1 MPNITV
7 MIKPASG
14 LCNIRC
20 DYCFYSDEIQNR
32 ESPCL
37 EIMDYEVIE
46 RVLQKT
52 LSFATGHCNYLF
64 QGGEPTLAGISF
76 FEKWLEYEKRYNVN
90 NVEISHSIQ
99 TNGYLLNKEWCD
111 FLSKNRFLIGLS
123 IDGIKSTHDL
133 YRKDYSGQGTFENV
147 INSANLLKDAN
158 IEFNILTVVNSKT
171 APEIQKI
178 YEFYKK
184 QGFIWQ
190 QYIACLDPIGVDQGK
205 KEYSLKPK
213 VYGQFLIEL
222 FKMWEKDFYQGTQPY
237 IRQFEN
243 YIGILMGAP
252 IESCEQRGSC
262 SFQTI
267 VEADGSVYPCDFYA
281 MDSYKL
287 GNFLVDTFDNINHQR
302 RIIRFVEQSY
312 NHAESCKNC
321 AYFGICRG
329 GCRRHREQF
338 CEEEGINYFCEA
350 YKMFFDE
357 CLSDIKKIAIKCLK
371 GYK

>member
-37 EIMDYEVIE
+37 EIMDDEVID
-46 RVLQKT
+46 RVVQKT

-90 NVEISHSIQ
+90 SVKISHSIQ

-111 FLSKNRFLIGLS
+111 FLSKNRFLVGLS

-133 YRKDYSGQGTFENV
+133 YRKDHSGQGTFENAM
-147 INSANLLKDAN
+147 NAANLFKNAN

-190 QYIACLDPIGVDQGK
+190 QYIACLDPIGVVQGK
-205 KEYSLKPK
+205 KEYSLTPK

-222 FKMWEKDFYQGTQPY
+222 FRLWEKDLYQGTQPY

-243 YIGILMGAP
+243 YIGILMGEP
-252 IESCEQRGSC
+252 IDRK
-262 SFQTI
+262 
-267 VEADGSVYPCDFYA
+267 SV
-281 MDSYKL
+281 
-287 GNFLVDTFDNINHQR
+287 V
-302 RIIRFVEQSY
+302 
-312 NHAESCKNC
+312 
-321 AYFGICRG
+321 
-329 GCRRHREQF
+329 
-338 CEEEGINYFCEA
+338 
-350 YKMFFDE
+350 
-357 CLSDIKKIAIKCLK
+357 
-371 GYK
+371 